1 MSMPG
6 LINFH
11 HKKLS
16 IVQKKAFKQSHN
28 WPYLT
33 KFFLQIQLT
42 KLLRNYHG
50 DYETVG
56 NVIITKLV
64 PTWIDTYTAQ
74 LTVIILDI
82 FNKRVVIFFNS
93 ISINLFFKRRGFYN
107 TFSSPSPTFPLES
120 LMISSSLCQK
130 TLCL

>member
-1 MSMPG
+1 MSTPG

-33 KFFLQIQLT
+33 KFFLQIYLT
-42 KLLRNYHG
+42 KLLRNYHV

-64 PTWIDTYTAQ
+64 PTWIDTYTDAY
-74 LTVIILDI
+74 
-82 FNKRVVIFFNS
+82 FGYF
-93 ISINLFFKRRGFYN
+93 
-107 TFSSPSPTFPLES
+107 
-120 LMISSSLCQK
+120 
-130 TLCL
+130 